1 MKKRRVL
8 FILALLSSLVGVY
21 FYWFQTSIG
30 LETDKFYEVKILS
43 LDKQIA
49 AVCKDYQEKLSQPDL
64 LKLEKTLQ
72 EQTTALK
79 TSGWSDRS
87 IAGGYLIFL
96 EPQKDANKLFIYL
109 EQRFQ
114 SSQVFGSPVFQDLW
128 NLETDSLDRTGAR
141 KLLAYSLKLTHFPQ
155 ELSGQPEET
164 AKLIANFD
172 QDLEPDAYFWASF
185 ARVVQKA
192 FPKKQ
197 LSQKDDL
204 AKRIHQFRYL
214 ISAQQAQWVRDH
226 YRKKGQTDRD
236 ALVAYLAS
244 KYNKEEAKDEI
255 GLDNYRYFVDYDL
268 EESSRLHNKA
278 ASLPGQSGSIV
289 MLYPDFEPVVNI
301 KIVMGFHTEFILASN
316 GRFANE
322 LDPEG
327 VDENG
332 LVNGASLNYA
342 NKNNKRHRTLD
353 VQPVGPHDPA
363 YRKQVITTEV
373 FAFQAPN
380 NRRLSFQSSQFDDW
394 IHSYFNSKGIF
405 SMRGKSSF
413 ERIRLEIESLKKDIQ
428 ERANA

>member
-96 EPQKDANKLFIYL
+96 EPQKDANKLFTYL

-114 SSQVFGSPVFQDLW
+114 SCQVFGSPLFQDLW
-128 NLETDSLDRTGAR
+128 NLETDNLDRKRAR
-141 KLLAYSLKLTHFPQ
+141 ELLEYSLELTQFPQ
-155 ELSGQPEET
+155 ELSGRPEET
-164 AKLIANFD
+164 AQLLAHFD
-172 QDLEPDAYFWASF
+172 GDLEPDAYFWASF

-192 FPKKQ
+192 FPKNQ
-197 LSQKDDL
+197 LAQKSDL
-204 AKRIHQFRYL
+204 AKRVHQFRYL

-226 YRKKGQTDRD
+226 FRKKGQTDRE

-244 KYNKEEAKDEI
+244 KHNISEAKDEF
-255 GLDNYRYFVDYDL
+255 GLVDFHYFVDYDL

-278 ASLPGQSGSIV
+278 ASLRGQSGSVV
-289 MLYPDFEPVVNI
+289 MLYPDFEPLVNI
-301 KIVMGFHTEFILASN
+301 KIVMSFHTEFILASN

-327 VDENG
+327 LDENG
-332 LVNGASLNYA
+332 LVNGASFNYA
-342 NKNNKRHRTLD
+342 NKNNKLHRSLD

-363 YRKQVITTEV
+363 YRKEALSAEV
-373 FAFQAPN
+373 FRFQAPN
-380 NRRLSFQSSQFDDW
+380 TQRFSFQAAQLDDW
-394 IHSYFNSKGIF
+394 LQSHFNSQGIF
-405 SMRGKSSF
+405 SIKGQSAY
-413 ERIRLEIESLKKDIQ
+413 ERIRQEIESLKKDI
-428 ERANA
+428 EEATHV

>member
-1 MKKRRVL
+1 MKKRRIRWILGLVL
-8 FILALLSSLVGVY
+8 MLVGAYV
-21 FYWFQTSIG
+21 FGSQISV
-30 LETDKFYEVKILS
+30 EKNRDKYSQVTILS
-43 LDKQIA
+43 LDKQIE
-49 AVCKDYQEKLSQPDL
+49 AVCQDYQKVLSQTDL
-64 LKLEKTLQ
+64 QKLEQTLL
-72 EQTTALK
+72 EQTGALK
-79 TSGWSDRS
+79 AAGWSERS
-87 IAGGYLIFL
+87 IAGAYLLFL
-96 EPQKDANKLFIYL
+96 EPQQDVEELFAYL
-109 EQRFQ
+109 DEQFQ
-114 SSQVFGSPVFQDLW
+114 SSQVFGSPLFQDLW

-141 KLLAYSLKLTHFPQ
+141 KLLAYSLKLTHFPK

-192 FPKKQ
+192 FPNKQ

-226 YRKKGQTDRD
+226 YRKKGQIDRD

-244 KYNKEEAKDEI
+244 KYNKEEAEDEF

-332 LVNGASLNYA
+332 LVNGASFNYA

-428 ERANA
+428 ARANA